1 MSAVISR
8 KGFSM
13 QRRLLNIA
21 SLAAL
26 GLASV
31 SGAAFAQNYPNKI
44 IKLQV
49 PFAPGGTT
57 DIVARVI
64 SEPLGKALGQVVV
77 VENKAGGGGIVGATE
92 TARATPDG
100 YTLGVA
106 TVSTTAANPAINPKI
121 PYNPL
126 TDFTPIINIAATPNI
141 IAVHPS
147 FPARNYKEFMAELK
161 KNPGKYSYSSSGTGG
176 IGHLQTEL
184 FKNLT
189 RTFITHI
196 PYRGAGPA
204 LNDTV
209 AGQVQIIFDNLPS
222 ALPFIQQKRLIPIVV
237 AAPSRLAVLPDV
249 PTFKEVGLEPVNRM
263 AYYGIVGPKALPK
276 EVVDKVSAGVRKA
289 LEDPAVR
296 KRIEDTGSII
306 VANTPE
312 QFTAQIK
319 AELDVY
325 KKVVTDSNLKLD

>member
-1 MSAVISR
+1 MKR
-8 KGFSM
+8 PT
-13 QRRLLNIA
+13 
-21 SLAAL
+21 LAAAVACA
-26 GLASV
+26 LA
-31 SGAAFAQNYPNKI
+31 GAFCAPAFSQAYPNKVI
-44 IKLQV
+44 RLQV

-64 SEPLGKALGQVVV
+64 AEPLGKALGQTVI
-77 VENKAGGGGIVGATE
+77 VENKAGGGGVIGATE
-92 TARATPDG
+92 TARSAPDG
-100 YTLGVA
+100 YSLGMA
-106 TVSTTAANPAINPKI
+106 TVSTTAANPAINPRT

-126 TDFTPIINIAATPNI
+126 TDFTPIINIAATPNV

-147 FPARNYKEFMAELK
+147 FPAKDYKGFIAELK
-161 KNPGKYSYSSSGTGG
+161 KSPGKYSYSSSGTGG

-184 FKNLT
+184 FKNLAGV
-189 RTFITHI
+189 FITHI

-209 AGQVQIIFDNLPS
+209 AGQVPMTFDNMPS
-222 ALPFIQQKRLIPIVV
+222 ALPFIQANRLVPIVV
-237 AAPSRLAVLPDV
+237 AAPQRLSQLPNV

-263 AYYGIVGPKALPK
+263 AYYGIYGPKGLPR
-276 EVVDKVSAGVRKA
+276 EVVDKVNAAVKKA

-296 KRIEDTGSII
+296 KRIEDTGSLI

-319 AELDVY
+319 AEYEVY
-325 KKVVTDSNLKLD
+325 KKVVDTAKLKLD